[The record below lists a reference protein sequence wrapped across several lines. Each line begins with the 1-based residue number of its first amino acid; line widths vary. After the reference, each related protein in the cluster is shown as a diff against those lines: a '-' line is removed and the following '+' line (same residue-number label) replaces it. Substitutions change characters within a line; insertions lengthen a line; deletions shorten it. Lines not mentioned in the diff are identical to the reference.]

1 MIIVLIKEE
10 KTYQKNIKNSKEKKF
25 YLKTETNLALNFVL
39 IALMYLKKT
48 YQKNINYSNE
58 KKFYL
63 KTESNLALNFVLI
76 AFCVNFFLLNFA
88 FSRQSQIVCL

>member
-10 KTYQKNIKNSKEKKF
+10 
-25 YLKTETNLALNFVL
+25 
-39 IALMYLKKT
+39 KT

-63 KTESNLALNFVLI
+63 KTESKLALNFVLI
-76 AFCVNFFLLNFA
+76 ALMYL
-88 FSRQSQIVCL
+88 